1 MSFFDTFS
9 KRATKDSKDLSD
21 DTLTDDEIT
30 ETSYIT
36 LKEKKKIESI
46 SKEGFLKYK
55 GNTSSV
61 QLTEH
66 RLIIKSTIKGKP
78 KSSQKLEINI
88 ELTSIF
94 SIRVEGAMVILFFY
108 EKKKGTKFVLK
119 LDAEEKKQ
127 ANEWL
132 FSLQR
137 NVFGLTKELSKR
149 RILFFINPYAGIK
162 KAQEDFDTFAKP
174 ILDVA
179 HITYETYVSKSK
191 GDITEKMK
199 KMNISDFDEF
209 CGFSNSQFNSK
220 LLGVMEQF
228 MKLFKD

>member
-1 MSFFDTFS
+1 M
-9 KRATKDSKDLSD
+9 
-21 DTLTDDEIT
+21 
-30 ETSYIT
+30 
-36 LKEKKKIESI
+36 
-46 SKEGFLKYK
+46 
-55 GNTSSV
+55 
-61 QLTEH
+61 
-66 RLIIKSTIKGKP
+66 
-78 KSSQKLEINI
+78 
-88 ELTSIF
+88 
-94 SIRVEGAMVILFFY
+94 ILFFY
-108 EKKKGTKFVLK
+108 DKKKQMKFVLK

-149 RILFFINPYAGIK
+149 KILFFINPYAGIK

-199 KMNISDFDEF
+199 KMNITDFDEF
-209 CGFSNSQFNSK
+209 CAVGGDGTVHEIVQGLMARKKWENSLKKPLSVIPCGTGN
-220 LLGVMEQF
+220 G
-228 MKLFKD
+228 

>member
-1 MSFFDTFS
+1 MIT
-9 KRATKDSKDLSD
+9 AT
-21 DTLTDDEIT
+21 TNIT
-30 ETSYIT
+30 A
-36 LKEKKKIESI
+36 L
-46 SKEGFLKYK
+46 
-55 GNTSSV
+55 N
-61 QLTEH
+61 
-66 RLIIKSTIKGKP
+66 
-78 KSSQKLEINI
+78 
-88 ELTSIF
+88 
-94 SIRVEGAMVILFFY
+94 VILLESDEVGVPSFVFIPVAHKLMLESSY

-162 KAQEDFDTFAKP
+162 KAQEDFDSFAKP